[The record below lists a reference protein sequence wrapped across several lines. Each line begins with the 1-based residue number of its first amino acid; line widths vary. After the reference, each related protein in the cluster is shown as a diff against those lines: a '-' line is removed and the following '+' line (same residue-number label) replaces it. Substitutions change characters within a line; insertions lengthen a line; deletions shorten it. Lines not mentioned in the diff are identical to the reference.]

1 MQFRKKKGQKGIVLI
16 YTLIFIAL
24 LGLMFSHISRNLK
37 LEQQLNFAIN
47 QQIKLRNELDNF
59 SRQLPIH
66 LRKNIGWSQLSI
78 VKESSPLLGFGD
90 EINISTIMRC
100 KGPLQY
106 DFYNAVEQNKSKK
119 VILSASVLAT
129 DSGDLPSYLLA
140 VQVCFSSENV
150 QFWLSEWALFQ
161 YFQDGTLAK
170 LYAEQFYQLKGV
182 ER

>member
-24 LGLMFSHISRNLK
+24 LGLMLSHISRNLK
-37 LEQQLNFAIN
+37 LEQQLSFAIN
-47 QQIKLRNELDNF
+47 KQIKLRNELDNF

-106 DFYNAVEQNKSKK
+106 DFYNAVE
-119 VILSASVLAT
+119 
-129 DSGDLPSYLLA
+129 
-140 VQVCFSSENV
+140 
-150 QFWLSEWALFQ
+150 
-161 YFQDGTLAK
+161 
-170 LYAEQFYQLKGV
+170 
-182 ER
+182 